1 MSDITIECT
10 PAKGFF
16 VHMLTRDIDLDD
28 AILDLIDNS
37 IDGLTRLA
45 RDDYK
50 EYSKYKVNIVIKK
63 DTFMIEDNCGGIP
76 TSVAEKYAFRMGRPS
91 NYPDGENIPTIGLYG
106 IGMKRSVFKMGQNIL
121 ITSKNKD
128 KDFSVLID
136 DTWLKDDSNWDLKMS
151 NASETLEKQGTKI
164 LVKHLHPGVSNLFD
178 TNEFIRGLREKIS
191 ICYSFVLKK
200 GFGIFVNGEEII
212 GREIEF
218 LFGEYGEESMRPY
231 FYQEEQDGLKI
242 TIMCGL
248 VGQPEDE
255 DLDKDIPSYLS
266 YGAIESGWTISCNN
280 RIVLYAD
287 RTRLTG
293 WGDRLPRFHY
303 QFNSIVGIVKFESND
318 PSKLPM
324 TTTKKGIDAS
334 SDVFL
339 RIREKMI
346 NATKFFTSYTNAW
359 KNKRDIE
366 KSLII
371 SKSELKSSED
381 TIAFMN
387 KQKLI
392 KGEYI
397 PNTLP
402 KPKKEKNKE
411 TVATIKFDAEK
422 DKISEIADYFF
433 EDKNHNKNKVGE
445 KCFEVVYVRIKKG
458 LNI

>member
-45 RDDYK
+45 KDDYK

-91 NYPDGENIPTIGLYG
+91 DYPDGENIPTIGLYG

-191 ICYSFVLKK
+191 VCYSFVLKK
-200 GFGIFVNGEEII
+200 RIWYICKW
-212 GREIEF
+212 R
-218 LFGEYGEESMRPY
+218 R
-231 FYQEEQDGLKI
+231 D
-242 TIMCGL
+242 
-248 VGQPEDE
+248 
-255 DLDKDIPSYLS
+255 
-266 YGAIESGWTISCNN
+266 N
-280 RIVLYAD
+280 R
-287 RTRLTG
+287 
-293 WGDRLPRFHY
+293 
-303 QFNSIVGIVKFESND
+303 
-318 PSKLPM
+318 
-324 TTTKKGIDAS
+324 
-334 SDVFL
+334 
-339 RIREKMI
+339 
-346 NATKFFTSYTNAW
+346 
-359 KNKRDIE
+359 
-366 KSLII
+366 
-371 SKSELKSSED
+371 
-381 TIAFMN
+381 
-387 KQKLI
+387 
-392 KGEYI
+392 
-397 PNTLP
+397 
-402 KPKKEKNKE
+402 
-411 TVATIKFDAEK
+411 
-422 DKISEIADYFF
+422 
-433 EDKNHNKNKVGE
+433 
-445 KCFEVVYVRIKKG
+445 
-458 LNI
+458 